1 MRGKA
6 HLCRDKTQVS
16 KTIDTACL
24 RAGKG
29 EGLVDVTLFIKQ
41 LINGFQVGSVYA
53 LVALGYTMVYGIVKL
68 INFAHGDFIMVG
80 GYMAVFSIPLLTS
93 AGLPA
98 WLCIL
103 LSVVVCALIG
113 FLTEKIAY
121 KPLRG
126 APSLSVLI
134 TAIAMSL
141 FLENLALILFSSAP
155 RSVSNI
161 FNVPPIAFGS
171 VQLTG
176 VSVVTILLSV
186 VIMAGLQL
194 FIKKTR
200 MGKAMRAVSED
211 GKAAILMGIN
221 TNRTIS
227 LTFAIGSGLAGVA
240 AVMYC
245 SAYPQV
251 QPYMGSMLGLK
262 AFVAAVLGGIGNI
275 PGAML
280 GGVLIGLVESMT
292 KGYISTQL
300 ADAVVFGILIVVL
313 LVRPAGIFGKNVGE
327 KV

>member
-1 MRGKA
+1 MSA
-6 HLCRDKTQVS
+6 VFAMEPV
-16 KTIDTACL
+16 TI
-24 RAGKG
+24 
-29 EGLVDVTLFIKQ
+29 
-41 LINGFQVGSVYA
+41 GSIQFSGISI
-53 LVALGYTMVYGIVKL
+53 LTILMSVALMV
-68 INFAHGDFIMVG
+68 A
-80 GYMAVFSIPLLTS
+80 
-93 AGLPA
+93 
-98 WLCIL
+98 
-103 LSVVVCALIG
+103 
-113 FLTEKIAY
+113 
-121 KPLRG
+121 
-126 APSLSVLI
+126 
-134 TAIAMSL
+134 
-141 FLENLALILFSSAP
+141 
-155 RSVSNI
+155 
-161 FNVPPIAFGS
+161 
-171 VQLTG
+171 
-176 VSVVTILLSV
+176 
-186 VIMAGLQL
+186 LQL

-313 LVRPAGIFGKNVGE
+313 LVRPAGIFGKNIGE

>member
-1 MRGKA
+1 M
-6 HLCRDKTQVS
+6 V
-16 KTIDTACL
+16 
-24 RAGKG
+24 
-29 EGLVDVTLFIKQ
+29 FIKQ
-41 LINGFQVGSVYA
+41 LVNGVQVGSIYA

-80 GYMAVFSIPLLTS
+80 GYVVVFTTPFLAGL
-93 AGLPA
+93 GLPA

-103 LSVVVCALIG
+103 VAVAVCSLIG
-113 FLTEKIAY
+113 VLTERIAY

-134 TAIAMSL
+134 TAIAVSL
-141 FLENLALILFSSAP
+141 CLQNMALIFFSSSP
-155 RSVSNI
+155 RPMSAV
-161 FNVPPIAFGS
+161 FAMEP
-171 VQLTG
+171 
-176 VSVVTILLSV
+176 VTIGSIQFSGISILTILMSV
-186 VIMAGLQL
+186 ALMVALQL

-211 GKAAILMGIN
+211 SQAAILMGIS
-221 TNRTIS
+221 TNKTIS
-227 LTFAIGSGLAGVA
+227 LTFAIGSGLAAMA

-262 AFVAAVLGGIGNI
+262 AFIAAVLGGIGSI

-280 GGVLIGLVESMT
+280 GGVLIGLVESLT
-292 KGYISTQL
+292 RHFNSQL
-300 ADAVVFGILIVVL
+300 ADAVVFAILIVVL
-313 LVRPAGIFGKNVGE
+313 LVKPAGIMGKNVGE